1 MRIINVNLTPVLSFV
16 CDVFPDEPLIGI
28 DVHDSN
34 LYCDSCDDL
43 HQYKV
48 VRIGVLFIVIGFYY
62 AKAY

>member
-34 LYCDSCDDL
+34 LYCGSCDDL

-48 VRIGVLFIVIGFYY
+48 VRIGLFFIVFGFYY